1 MEQSSLKFT
10 FWRLPSCYSCLKY
23 QHNFLKVAAPSPGQ
37 YGGAT
42 YYGGPGAQPG
52 NAPVPGYPTGYPNY
66 GGQSGPD

>member
-1 MEQSSLKFT
+1 MIL
-10 FWRLPSCYSCLKY
+10 
-23 QHNFLKVAAPSPGQ
+23 NFLKVAAPSPGQ